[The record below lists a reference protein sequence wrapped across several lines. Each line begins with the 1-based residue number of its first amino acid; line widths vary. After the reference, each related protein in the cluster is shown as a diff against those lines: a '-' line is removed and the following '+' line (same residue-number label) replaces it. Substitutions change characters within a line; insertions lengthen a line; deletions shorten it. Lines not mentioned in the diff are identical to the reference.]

1 MYIYIYM
8 LMRGVEGRST
18 QGQTNNKAKQ
28 HSTPKLPVPVLA
40 RVGTHDTL
48 HSRQSALPL
57 SYQGSS
63 AGWTQISHLIVHLKH
78 WLRIYIIMG
87 LSPAQGSSSIFKHCL
102 LYFGLLS
109 TFMYDYTCTWLT
121 MLMYMYVCVL
131 PGLLVLMYMF
141 LMRDEKEERRKQHVI
156 LS

>member
-1 MYIYIYM
+1 MYIYMYIYM
-8 LMRGVEGRST
+8 LMRGVEGRS
-18 QGQTNNKAKQ
+18 QTNNKAKQ
-28 HSTPKLPVPVLA
+28 HSTPKLPVPVQ
-40 RVGTHDTL
+40 V
-48 HSRQSALPL
+48 
-57 SYQGSS
+57 
-63 AGWTQISHLIVHLKH
+63 VKH

-87 LSPAQGSSSIFKHCL
+87 LSPAQGSSSMFKHCL

-141 LMRDEKEERRKQHVI
+141 LMRDERKKQAMYM
-156 LS
+156 SY